1 MFVDTDPP
9 TEQEKQYIIRHYK
22 KLLDKVRILTEL
34 KSVNALPTL
43 TLIHSD
49 ISMIRVV
56 LRDRYGVEL
65 EELEPTTTF
74 T

>member
-9 TEQEKQYIIRHYK
+9 SEEEKQYIIRHYK
-22 KLLDKVRILTEL
+22 KLIDKVRILTDL
-34 KSVNALPTL
+34 KSANALPTL